1 MSVRM
6 HAFQCYA
13 AQQKVTVKL
22 KCHLSNNEKKKK
34 KKHSHYKEKS
44 FRENKSGK
52 LDSTPQISIATNVT
66 CHGLAALPLHL
77 HTSQL

>member
-1 MSVRM
+1 MSFKM
-6 HAFQCYA
+6 HEFKCYEE
-13 AQQKVTVKL
+13 QKKVKVKL
-22 KCHLSNNEKKKK
+22 KCHLKNNEKKKK